1 MAVKLDWQIEADHI
15 SQQDAED
22 PELRRL
28 RYRRRRRLIVAALL
42 LALIV
47 GTAGGLAVWRLDTV
61 DRELKQALSEVAQ
74 AEAAALRIGDFPSF
88 RAIHK
93 SDSQSWLASQELLF
107 QRYQALKGVADFQI
121 TGQPISLAIRNWTGR
136 VEMKEIINGVEY
148 RTVWF
153 YWRYAEGWRRVP
165 NDYDFWGGEQTTS
178 GHYLRVRYREMDAP
192 TALSLALAL
201 DKWWAEGCQL
211 LGLNPCP
218 TVTVAF
224 RPQTDLNL
232 GWEGNTL
239 LIPSPL
245 AREDRAPRNGALPG
259 PMEDAVLVTL
269 ALRQIQL
276 ATGIAQPAGEGDA
289 AWLYQTLAEWRAA
302 GYTGRL
308 DEARH
313 GLWQDLRTDRG
324 AGGIAAAART
334 LQPDFALEKW
344 ESALGGPLELLDID
358 WRGYFQWRLDL
369 ERQYLSSGNVA
380 GAERLWDVETPAA
393 RDAFN
398 RRVADPNAP
407 AGQAERVTVQRGPD
421 GQLRAFVQIVG
432 EGGQPA
438 QIIFR
443 LAGGTWKRSAS

>member
-28 RYRRRRRLIVAALL
+28 RYRRRRQLIVAALI
-42 LALIV
+42 LAVIV
-47 GTAGGLAVWRLDTV
+47 GTVGGLVIWRLDVV
-61 DRELKQALSEVAQ
+61 DRELKQALIEVAQ
-74 AEAAALRIGDFPSF
+74 AEAAALRIGDYPAF

-93 SDSQSWLASQELLF
+93 SDSQSWLNSQELLF
-107 QRYQALKGVADFQI
+107 KRYQVLKGVADFQI

-165 NDYDFWGGEQTTS
+165 NDYDFWGAEQTVS
-178 GHYLRVRYREMDAP
+178 GHYVRVRYREMDAP
-192 TALSLALAL
+192 TALNLALPL
-201 DKWWAEGCQL
+201 DKWWSEGCQL
-211 LGLNPCP
+211 LSLNPCP
-218 TVTVAF
+218 TVTIAF
-224 RPQTDLNL
+224 RPQIDLNL

-239 LIPSPL
+239 LVPSPL
-245 AREDRAPRNGALPG
+245 VREDRAPRNGALPG

-269 ALRQIQL
+269 ALRQLQL
-276 ATGIAQPAGEGDA
+276 ATGIAQPMGEGDV

-302 GYTGRL
+302 SFTGRL
-308 DEARH
+308 DAARH

-324 AGGIAAAART
+324 AGGITAAART
-334 LQPDFALEKW
+334 LNPEFRLEMW

-369 ERQYLSSGNVA
+369 ERQYLAAGNLGA
-380 GAERLWDVETPAA
+380 AERLWDVETPAA
-393 RDAFN
+393 RAEFN
-398 RRVADPNAP
+398 RRLASPNAP
-407 AGQAERVTVQRGPD
+407 AGQVEQVMVQRGTD

-432 EGGQPA
+432 DGSPPQ
-438 QIIFR
+438 QVIFR
-443 LAGGTWKRSAS
+443 LAGGTWKRTAP